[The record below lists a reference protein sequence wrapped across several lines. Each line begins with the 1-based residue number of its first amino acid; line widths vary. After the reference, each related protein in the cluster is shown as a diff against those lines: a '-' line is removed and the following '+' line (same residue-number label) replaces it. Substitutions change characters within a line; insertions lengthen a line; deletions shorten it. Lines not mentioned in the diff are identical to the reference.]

1 MKSSL
6 ENVFDFPIS
15 WVFSCLF
22 EETIPLINVSK
33 KGAVAFQEMHV
44 LELGLRYIRT

>member
-1 MKSSL
+1 MKSTL

-22 EETIPLINVSK
+22 QETIPLIKVSK
-33 KGAVAFQEMHV
+33 KGAVAFREMHV
-44 LELGLRYIRT
+44 LELTLKYIRT